1 MDRVRLGRALG
12 YGARHAARTL
22 AQAVDAASAPGPAGT
37 ARPAG
42 ETTPRP
48 AERVVPVTERVA
60 SITEGVARAR
70 ANMGQSRVQAG
81 RFGRSVW
88 SPLAHFSSVLWLQVT
103 GSFFA
108 VIAVFLA
115 QGAWKQRGAWRLWG
129 SHEANNFYVLAA
141 ACALFAYLTVSNFV
155 RAARR
160 ERK

>member
-1 MDRVRLGRALG
+1 M
-12 YGARHAARTL
+12 
-22 AQAVDAASAPGPAGT
+22 
-37 ARPAG
+37 
-42 ETTPRP
+42 
-48 AERVVPVTERVA
+48 AER
-60 SITEGVARAR
+60 VARAR
-70 ANMGQSRVQAG
+70 VNVAQNVGQTRTQAG

-160 ERK
+160 ERRKA